1 MRFIKL
7 KYMKFLF
14 KWFTSNFE
22 EQREKRNCEGW
33 SANNMISCD
42 LSFLDRIIINQND
55 TLKRAIFK
63 DHAQAKLFKA
73 IYKKI
78 KSQANLVF
86 FLKL

>member
-1 MRFIKL
+1 
-7 KYMKFLF
+7 
-14 KWFTSNFE
+14 
-22 EQREKRNCEGW
+22 
-33 SANNMISCD
+33 MISCD